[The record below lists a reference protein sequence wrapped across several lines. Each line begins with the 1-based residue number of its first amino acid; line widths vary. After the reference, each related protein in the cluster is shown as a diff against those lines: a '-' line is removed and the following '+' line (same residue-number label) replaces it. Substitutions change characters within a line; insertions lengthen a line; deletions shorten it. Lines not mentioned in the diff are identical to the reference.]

1 MANLTVRNI
10 SDEVIASLKAQAKA
24 NYRSLEGE
32 IRHILAQ
39 RALRS
44 NRIEEFRE
52 RTARLLSL
60 TEGLPQTD
68 SVALIR
74 EDRDR

>member
-1 MANLTVRNI
+1 MANITVRNI
-10 SDEVIASLKAQAKA
+10 SDEIIASLKVQAKA
-24 NYRSLEGE
+24 NFRSLEGE

-39 RALRS
+39 RALRPT
-44 NRIEEFRE
+44 RIEEFKE